1 MNLQRLEN
9 PQQLSPLAPLEAPKL
24 DSLATVLSRA
34 FHSEPNLV
42 YMVPDE
48 NTRRIVS
55 PSIFL
60 SAIRAGELYG
70 EIHTTENADGV
81 AVWIRPEYDLPFRR
95 MVRMGLMA
103 FPFNQEREF
112 TTRYMKLGASVEEVR
127 KRLAPSPHWYLM
139 FLSVETLRPETVIGE
154 ALIEP
159 VLSRADSTGSPCY
172 LETFSE
178 KTLAFY
184 KDYGF
189 QITGAGR
196 IPDGGPNFWAMTRPA
211 SRTLVVESTE
221 STPPLR

>member
-9 PQQLSPLAPLEAPKL
+9 PQQLSPPAPLEAPKL
-24 DSLATVLSRA
+24 DALATVLSRA

-60 SAIRAGELYG
+60 SAIHAGQLYG
-70 EIHTTENADGV
+70 EIHTMENADGV

-127 KRLAPSPHWYLM
+127 KRLAPSSHWYLM
-139 FLSVETLRPETVIGE
+139 FLGVETLPPERVIGE

-159 VLSRADSTGSPCY
+159 VFSLADSTGSPP
-172 LETFSE
+172 LLGNLRWE
-178 KTLAFY
+178 TLA
-184 KDYGF
+184 
-189 QITGAGR
+189 
-196 IPDGGPNFWAMTRPA
+196 
-211 SRTLVVESTE
+211 L
-221 STPPLR
+221 